1 MLDPYNPEGSTRHV
15 RFTTSKQ
22 IRWETDPELC
32 HINWAVCDS
41 GWEAEFC
48 RIVEAHPRVRAYVK
62 NHNLGLEIPYRY
74 GSTTRRY
81 WPDFIV
87 LIDDD
92 HGEDDPLHLLIE
104 IKGYRRE
111 DAKIKKETTETCWIE
126 AVNRLRTFGRWKFS
140 EFTSLGTMDAD
151 FQAVA
156 GRAFQQTIDS
166 VLTA

>member
-32 HINWAVCDS
+32 HVNWAVCDS

-92 HGEDDPLHLLIE
+92 HGERRPPASADRDQGLPPRRRKDQEGDNRDLLD
-104 IKGYRRE
+104 R
-111 DAKIKKETTETCWIE
+111 
-126 AVNRLRTFGRWKFS
+126 S
-140 EFTSLGTMDAD
+140 S
-151 FQAVA
+151 
-156 GRAFQQTIDS
+156 
-166 VLTA
+166 